1 MTWIPDGSSWKWIH
15 LIFDQ
20 DLLQWVANSV
30 TSGQSYKHFTLINY
44 DSRVAL
50 SENYLYYNLRV
61 VIYECKI
68 FYRIHFQIGRNF
80 GNKIKAF
87 INSWRVYFVLG
98 KILNLLWQKNCAFG
112 HMFTIVNCQLLEKIS
127 SYLVTLV
134 ANDRKHIRHQN
145 VFAVRSC
152 RISLQCRGPVV
163 AQWIRLRL
171 PS

>member
-30 TSGQSYKHFTLINY
+30 TSGQSYKHFSLINY

-50 SENYLYYNLRV
+50 SENCLYYNLRV

-98 KILNLLWQKNCAFG
+98 KILNLLWQKKLCFWTHVHYRKLPIIGKNIQLSG
-112 HMFTIVNCQLLEKIS
+112 HTGCQWPETHSTPKRFCCKKLPDKFTV
-127 SYLVTLV
+127 
-134 ANDRKHIRHQN
+134 
-145 VFAVRSC
+145 
-152 RISLQCRGPVV
+152 
-163 AQWIRLRL
+163 
-171 PS
+171 